1 MPSKQELGE
10 RIKRFRLERNLTLK
24 EVEVKA
30 KVSATHVSEI
40 ERGMT
45 SPTVGAL
52 AKIARA
58 LGTEPSYFLQNDS
71 HPAVSV
77 VRKGKRRVMRYDEWG
92 ARIGCLNQGIAKS
105 RMSFLEVELDPGLG
119 QNLDPSTTHGGR
131 AHPRPEGRCR
141 DPRRSRAA
149 PPQGGR
155 LHPLR
160 IDRAAHGEKHRRRDG
175 AAAVGSVS
183 AFLSVASGADRE
195 R

>member
-77 VRKGKRRVMRYDEWG
+77 VRKGKRRVMRYEEWG
-92 ARIGCLNQGIAKS
+92 ARIGGLSQGIGRS
-105 RMSFLEVELDPGLG
+105 RMSFLEVELEVGLS
-119 QNLDPSTTHGGR
+119 QNLEPWTHTGEELIHILKGVVEIHVGPERHLLKEGDCIHFRSTEPHTVRNIGD
-131 AHPRPEGRCR
+131 AT
-141 DPRRSRAA
+141 A
-149 PPQGGR
+149 R
-155 LHPLR
+155 LLW
-160 IDRAAHGEKHRRRDG
+160 
-175 AAAVGSVS
+175 
-183 AFLSVASGADRE
+183 VASPPFYL
-195 R
+195 